1 MPLSPTLNT
10 EQWVH
15 NIAQSGYIL
24 IEDFLAPDII
34 QNLAQ
39 QARDLHQ
46 QGAMPQASTGQSK
59 HISSIRGDHIHWLE
73 DSDAQASPALQ
84 KYFAAMQTIQQTLNR
99 ELFLGLFSLEAHLAL
114 YPSGTGY
121 AKHLDQL
128 QGKPDRKISSI
139 LYLNQDWQTS
149 DGGALRLY
157 LENDSFMDI
166 SPIAGRLVLF
176 LSERFMHE
184 VLPAQ
189 RERLSLTGW
198 FKTRGAAF

>member
-1 MPLSPTLNT
+1 MPLSPTLDA
-10 EQWVH
+10 EQLVH
-15 NIAQSGYIL
+15 DIAQSGYLL
-24 IEDFLAPDII
+24 IDDFLAPDII
-34 QNLAQ
+34 QSLAQ
-39 QARDLHQ
+39 QTRNLHQ
-46 QGAMPQASTGQSK
+46 QGAMQTASTGLNK
-59 HISSIRGDHIHWLE
+59 HKSSIRGDHIHWLE
-73 DSDAQASPALQ
+73 DGSEYTSPAQQ
-84 KYFAAMQTIQQTLNR
+84 KYFAAMQDIQQTLNR
-99 ELFLGLFSLEAHLAL
+99 ELFLGLFSLEAHFAL
-114 YPSGTGY
+114 YPAGAGY

-198 FKTRGAAF
+198 FKTRGEAL